1 MTKLCIKILVE
12 SDSAIESVFPW
23 GNTDPLVA
31 SAFPKTWTQKNA
43 AVKFTAAFFYFYFDS
58 ARAFS
63 KVFLMLSDGS
73 LSMRLTTMIAM
84 TEKKKPG
91 TSS

>member
-1 MTKLCIKILVE
+1 MEETE
-12 SDSAIESVFPW
+12 TQAEFPW
-23 GNTDPLVA
+23 GNTDPSTA
-31 SAFPKTWTQKNA
+31 SAFPETRTQKNRCREIHSSG
-43 AVKFTAAFFYFYFDS
+43 FFYFYFDS

-63 KVFLMLSDGS
+63 KVSLMLSEGS